1 MYKKINPLKNKK
13 ILLCVTGSIAAFKS
27 CEIVRLLRKQD
38 ANVQVMMSRS
48 AEKFIGKATFAALT
62 NNNVLTNLFPNNP
75 KSGLEHIELSLD
87 LDLIIIVPATANII
101 TKAANGIAD
110 DIISTTLSVCE
121 QPIIFA
127 PAMNN
132 RMWQNPATMEAVKKL
147 KKMNKIIINPE
158 SGELASLHEGE
169 GRLADLN
176 IILNTI
182 RETLDI
188 KQPLKNKNI
197 LITAGPTREPIDPV
211 RYISNYSSGKMG
223 YALADVA
230 CNKGANVTIVSGP
243 VNLKNHPES
252 KLINIKTAKELL
264 NKLEKIEL
272 EKIDYIFMCAAVS
285 DYSPVY
291 SGNQKM
297 SRNNKDI
304 NIKCN
309 PVPDILKTISSKS
322 KGKIIAFALET
333 NKGEERAMKKLKNKN
348 ADFIV
353 LNYANEEGAGFNSNT
368 NHVYVYDKNG
378 LKKEFQKDRK
388 DRIAEKIINLVTSE

>member
-13 ILLCVTGSIAAFKS
+13 ILLCVTGSIAAFKA
-27 CEIVRLLRKQD
+27 CEIIRLLRKQD
-38 ANVQVMMSRS
+38 ANVQVMMSSS
-48 AEKFIGKATFAALT
+48 AEKFIGKTTFAALT
-62 NNNVLTNLFPNNP
+62 NNDVLTNLFPDNP

-87 LDLIIIVPATANII
+87 LDLIIVAPATANII

-110 DIISTTLSVCE
+110 EIISTTLSVCE
-121 QPIIFA
+121 QPTIFA

-132 RMWQNPATMEAVKKL
+132 RMWQNPATMDAVKKL

-176 IILNTI
+176 VILNTI
-182 RETLDI
+182 RETLNI
-188 KQPLKNKNI
+188 KQPLKDKNI

-230 CNKGANVTIVSGP
+230 CNKGANVTVVSGP

-252 KLINIKTAKELL
+252 KLINIKTAQELL
-264 NKLEKIEL
+264 SELEKIKL

-285 DYSPVY
+285 DYKPINSN
-291 SGNQKM
+291 NQKM
-297 SRNNKDI
+297 KRNNKAI

-333 NKGEERAMKKLKNKN
+333 DKGEERAMKKLKNKN

-353 LNYANEEGAGFNSNT
+353 LNYANEEGAGFNSDT

-378 LKKEFQKDRK
+378 LKEEFQKDRK